1 MEGITARYMI
11 QLTIRYSGDFHM
23 ALERYKGLNKFVCK
37 AYSPLQQ
44 FIVRIARMVM
54 LVSQ

>member
-11 QLTIRYSGDFHM
+11 QLTIRYSGDLNM
-23 ALERYKGLNKFVCK
+23 ALERYKGLNKFVFK